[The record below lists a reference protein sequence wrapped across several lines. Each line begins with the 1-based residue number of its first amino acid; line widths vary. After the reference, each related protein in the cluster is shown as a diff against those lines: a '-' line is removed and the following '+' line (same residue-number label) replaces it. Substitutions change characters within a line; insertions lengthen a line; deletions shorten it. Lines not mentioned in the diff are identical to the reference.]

1 MVQSTVEILRTTPK
15 NKRNQLVGNR
25 SDRPSLLIPS
35 KELIAIRL
43 KEPVSSFQCDMSAAL
58 TIALVRAAELLEF
71 KASAEDLWPLLSAAE
86 KEIVVKHQPRF
97 ATWVD
102 EDRDEAR
109 AAGLTFQTF
118 KFGPAG
124 WLCTRAGLSL
134 DGIETWSEYSN
145 HFQERNKK
153 SNGNVVERLL
163 KLPVSSGEASVIQ
176 AILHAADY
184 SRFADDHAHNRTWD
198 RLSGVYD
205 EHAEAVAAAI
215 LRRD

>member
-1 MVQSTVEILRTTPK
+1 MVLPKVNIVRTTASR
-15 NKRNQLVGNR
+15 KRKQPVGERND
-25 SDRPSLLIPS
+25 SPSLLFPS
-35 KELIAIRL
+35 KEFIAIKL
-43 KEPVSSFQCDMSAAL
+43 EEPVSSFQCDMSAAL
-58 TIALVRAAELLEF
+58 TMALVKAAELLEF
-71 KASAEDLWPLLSAAE
+71 KARAEDFWSLLSGAE
-86 KEIVVKHQPRF
+86 KEIVLKYQPRF

-102 EDRDEAR
+102 EDRKEERSAS
-109 AAGLTFQTF
+109 LTFQNF
-118 KFGPAG
+118 KHGPAG
-124 WLCTRAGLSL
+124 WLCRRAGLSL
-134 DGIETWSEYSN
+134 EAIETWSEYSN

-153 SNGNVVERLL
+153 TNGNVVERLL

-184 SRFADDHAHNRTWD
+184 SRFADDHAHNRAWD